1 MEVIMKIKHIF
12 LTIGSAMIIGALT
25 FVIYALG
32 HPEMSA
38 PFSMTKTYV
47 IYLSYV
53 SIAIGLIITSIILFV
68 RDKKHKQISK

>member
-1 MEVIMKIKHIF
+1 MKIKHIF
-12 LTIGSAMIIGALT
+12 LTIGSAMIIGGLG

-38 PFSMTKTYV
+38 PFSLTKTYA

-53 SIAIGLIITSIILFV
+53 FITLGFIVISIILFIKDT
-68 RDKKHKQISK
+68 RRTQISK